1 MRNVSGC
8 LWFNMYFFL
17 AYLQIWAFMQFNS
30 LNIQHNKHNNVL
42 YSEKLR
48 NTRNMQKYA
57 PLTYNIVIRDA
68 QNMYKNVFA

>member
-30 LNIQHNKHNNVL
+30 LNIPHNMHNNVL
-42 YSEKLR
+42 YAEKLR
-48 NTRNMQKYA
+48 NARNMQKYG
-57 PLTYNIVIRDA
+57 LLIFDFVIRNA
-68 QNMYKNVFA
+68 QNMYKNIFA